1 MNKRIVEVAIG
12 ELIGKGNLDAVTP
25 WLREDFVDHGPGIV
39 ASSKAEWVAAA
50 RSLPLDGFK
59 IDIHRLM
66 ADGDHVTMLSRRWVP
81 GLESWIAVVDIF
93 RFQDGLIA
101 EHAEVFQPI
110 GEPEGRPDPTSL
122 VPW

>member
-12 ELIGKGNLDAVTP
+12 ELIGKGNVDAVTP
-25 WLREDFVDHGPGIV
+25 WLREDFVDHGPGII
-39 ASSKAEWVAAA
+39 ASSKADWIAAV
-50 RSLPLDGFK
+50 RQLPLDGFK
-59 IDIHRLM
+59 IDIHQMLS
-66 ADGDHVTMLSRRWVP
+66 DGDYVTMLSRRWVP

-93 RFQDGLIA
+93 RFQGGLIA

-110 GEPEGRPDPTSL
+110 AEPDGQLDASRV